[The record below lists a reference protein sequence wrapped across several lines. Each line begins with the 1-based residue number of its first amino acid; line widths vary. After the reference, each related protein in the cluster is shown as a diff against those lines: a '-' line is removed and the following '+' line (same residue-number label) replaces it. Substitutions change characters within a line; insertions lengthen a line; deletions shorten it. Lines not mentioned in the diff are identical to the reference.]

1 MKVIQE
7 KLPASQIGLEI
18 EIPAETTKKTHEK
31 VVQNLAKSANIP
43 GFRPGKVPRQI
54 LLQRLGTNAV
64 KAAVIEELIENCL
77 ESALKQEAI
86 ESLGNPKLLSKF
98 EDMIA
103 TYEPGKA
110 FTFSASVDVAPTIT
124 LGDYENLNVTAEET
138 AYDPESVENWFKER
152 QEQLSTL
159 IPVEDRGAEMGD
171 VAIVDYKGKSAETG
185 EDIPDIDG
193 EDLRVDMEAGRFI
206 EGMVEGIIGMKPE
219 EVKEMTLTF
228 PDDYPKEDVAGKPVI
243 FTITM
248 KELKAK
254 ELPELD
260 DDFAQEVSDQET
272 IAELRES
279 LEKRFQEQADK
290 ETRDSIYDA
299 LTKEL
304 VKGATLD
311 LPETMIE
318 QEVTQVLT
326 QSFMQFQQMGLDV
339 NQLFTKDNIPKMR
352 ENARP
357 DAIESLKQTL
367 VVQELAKI
375 EGIEVSPA
383 AVQEKITKIMAQMSD
398 RDIDMQRLEQVVTEE
413 MLAENTLE
421 WLKEKATVTLVP
433 KGSLEEE
440 ETEDEE
446 TEETEET
453 VAAADVEV
461 LAAEEE

>member
-1 MKVIQE
+1 
-7 KLPASQIGLEI
+7 
-18 EIPAETTKKTHEK
+18 
-31 VVQNLAKSANIP
+31 
-43 GFRPGKVPRQI
+43 
-54 LLQRLGTNAV
+54 
-64 KAAVIEELIENCL
+64 
-77 ESALKQEAI
+77 
-86 ESLGNPKLLSKF
+86 
-98 EDMIA
+98 
-103 TYEPGKA
+103 
-110 FTFSASVDVAPTIT
+110 
-124 LGDYENLNVTAEET
+124 
-138 AYDPESVENWFKER
+138 
-152 QEQLSTL
+152 
-159 IPVEDRGAEMGD
+159 
-171 VAIVDYKGKSAETG
+171 
-185 EDIPDIDG
+185 
-193 EDLRVDMEAGRFI
+193 
-206 EGMVEGIIGMKPE
+206 
-219 EVKEMTLTF
+219 
-228 PDDYPKEDVAGKPVI
+228 
-243 FTITM
+243 M

-279 LEKRFQEQADK
+279 LEKRFQEQAEK
-290 ETRDSIYDA
+290 ETKESIYDA

-304 VKGATLD
+304 VKGATMD

-318 QEVTQVLT
+318 QEVTQILS

-375 EGIEVSPA
+375 AGIEVSPEA
-383 AVQEKITKIMAQMSD
+383 LEEKIAKIMAQLSD
-398 RDIDMQRLEQVVTEE
+398 RDIDRQRLEEVITEE

-433 KGSLEEE
+433 KGSLEEK
-440 ETEDEE
+440 ETEEEE

-461 LAAEEE
+461 IAADEEE

>member
-18 EIPAETTKKTHEK
+18 EIPAETTKNTHEK

-54 LLQRLGTNAV
+54 LLQRLGTSAV
-64 KAAVIEELIENCL
+64 KAAVIEELIQNGL
-77 ESALKQEAI
+77 ESALEQEAI

-98 EDMIA
+98 EDLIQV
-103 TYEPGKA
+103 YEPGKTL
-110 FTFSASVDVAPTIT
+110 TFSASVEVAPTIT
-124 LGDYENLNVTAEET
+124 LGNYENLNVTAEET
-138 AYDPESVENWFKER
+138 PYDPQEVENWLKER
-152 QEQLSTL
+152 QEKLSTL
-159 IPVEDRGAEMGD
+159 VPVEDRGAEMGD

-185 EDIPDIDG
+185 EDIADIDG
-193 EDLRVDMEAGRFI
+193 EDLRVDMEPGRFI
-206 EGMVEGIIGMKPE
+206 EGMVEGIVGMKPE

-228 PDDYPKEDVAGKPVI
+228 PQDYPKEDVAGKPVI

-260 DDFAQEVSDQET
+260 DDFAQEVSEQET
-272 IAELRES
+272 LAELRES
-279 LEKRFQEQADK
+279 LEKRFQEQAEK
-290 ETRDSIYDA
+290 ETKESIYSA
-299 LTKEL
+299 LTNEL

-311 LPETMIE
+311 LPDTMIE

-352 ENARP
+352 ENART

-367 VVQELAKI
+367 VVQELAKV
-375 EGIEVSPA
+375 EGIEVSPE
-383 AVQEKITKIMAQMSD
+383 AVEEKIAKIMAQMSD
-398 RDIDMQRLEQVVTEE
+398 RDIDMERLKQVVTEE

-440 ETEDEE
+440 TAAEEPAIET
-446 TEETEET
+446 
-453 VAAADVEV
+453 DVEV
-461 LAAEEE
+461 LATEEE

>member
-18 EIPAETTKKTHEK
+18 EIPAETTKNTHEK
-31 VVQNLAKSANIP
+31 VVNNLAKSANIP

-54 LLQRLGTNAV
+54 LLQRLGTKAV

-77 ESALKQEAI
+77 ESALKQEGI
-86 ESLGNPKLLSKF
+86 ESLGTPQLLSKF
-98 EDMIA
+98 EDLIA
-103 TYEPGKA
+103 AYEPGKA
-110 FTFSASVDVAPTIT
+110 LTFSVSVDVAPTIV
-124 LGDYENLNVTAEET
+124 LGDYENLSVTAEET
-138 AYDPESVENWFKER
+138 VYDPESVENWFKER
-152 QEQLSTL
+152 QEQLATL
-159 IPVEDRGAEMGD
+159 VPVEDRGAQLGD
-171 VAIVDYKGKSAETG
+171 VAIVDYRGKSAETG

-228 PDDYPKEDVAGKPVI
+228 PEDYPKEDVAAKAVI

-272 IAELRES
+272 IAELRAS
-279 LEKRFQEQADK
+279 LEKRFQEQAEK
-290 ETRDSIYDA
+290 ETKESIYDA

-311 LPETMIE
+311 LPETLIE
-318 QEVTQVLT
+318 KEVTHILT
-326 QSFMQFQQMGLDV
+326 QSFMEFQQMGLDV

-352 ENARP
+352 ESTRP

-367 VVQELAKI
+367 VVQELAKVA
-375 EGIEVSPA
+375 GIEVSPE
-383 AVQEKITKIMAQMSD
+383 AVTEKIANIMAQLSD
-398 RDIDMQRLEQVVTEE
+398 RDIDRQRLEQVITEE

-421 WLKEKATVTLVP
+421 WLKEKATITLVP

-440 ETEDEE
+440 TSEEEE
-446 TEETEET
+446 TEETFAFTE
-453 VAAADVEV
+453 VEV
-461 LAAEEE
+461 LAAEEEP

>member
-18 EIPAETTKKTHEK
+18 EISAETTKNTHEK
-31 VVQNLAKSANIP
+31 VVQKLARSANIP

-64 KAAVIEELIENCL
+64 KAAVIEELIQNGL
-77 ESALKQEAI
+77 ESALEQEAI
-86 ESLGNPKLLSKF
+86 ESLGNPQLLSKF
-98 EDMIA
+98 DDLIA
-103 TYEPGKA
+103 AYEPGKTL
-110 FTFSASVDVAPTIT
+110 TFSASVDVAPTIT
-124 LGDYENLNVTAEET
+124 LGDYENLSVTAEET
-138 AYDPESVENWFKER
+138 TPDPEAVENWFKER
-152 QEQLSTL
+152 QEQLATL
-159 IPVEDRGAEMGD
+159 VPVEDRGAQMGD

-206 EGMVEGIIGMKPE
+206 EGMVEGIVGMKPE

-228 PDDYPKEDVAGKPVI
+228 PQDYPKEDVAGKPVI

-279 LEKRFQEQADK
+279 LEKRFQEQAEK
-290 ETRDSIYDA
+290 ETKESIYEA

-304 VKGATLD
+304 VKGATMD

-318 QEVTQVLT
+318 QEVTQILT

-367 VVQELAKI
+367 AIKELAKI
-375 EGIEVSPA
+375 ASIEVSSEA
-383 AVQEKITKIMAQMSD
+383 LEEKIAKILAQVSD
-398 RDIDMQRLEQVVTEE
+398 RDIDMQRLEQVITEE

-421 WLKEKATVTLVP
+421 WLKEKATITLVP

-440 ETEDEE
+440 KTTE
-446 TEETEET
+446 EETEET
-453 VAAADVEV
+453 VSEADVEV
-461 LAAEEE
+461 IAADEEE